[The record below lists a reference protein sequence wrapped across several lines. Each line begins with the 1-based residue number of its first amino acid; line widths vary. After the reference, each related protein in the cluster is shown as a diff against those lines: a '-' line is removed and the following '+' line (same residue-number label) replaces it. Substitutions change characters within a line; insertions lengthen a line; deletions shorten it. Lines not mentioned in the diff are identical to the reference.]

1 MPNIFLQYAFK
12 NQIGQWNNTEAEE
25 KENGEEGDTKKLEVF
40 TTGYSKL
47 VTQSIPS
54 RARQGLFLSVVPI
67 EFRESIY
74 NNVYKTKAYT
84 KCYASLLS
92 FRCWGCVVLMFHC
105 STQD

>member
-54 RARQGLFLSVVPI
+54 RARQGLFLSVIPI

-74 NNVYKTKAYT
+74 NNVYKT
-84 KCYASLLS
+84 
-92 FRCWGCVVLMFHC
+92 MFETLKGIYKMLC
-105 STQD
+105 QFTFF

>member
-47 VTQSIPS
+47 VTQSIPN
-54 RARQGLFLSVVPI
+54 RARQAFLECHTDRVS
-67 EFRESIY
+67 REYI
-74 NNVYKTKAYT
+74 
-84 KCYASLLS
+84 
-92 FRCWGCVVLMFHC
+92 
-105 STQD
+105 